1 MVRLAFSTLQSED
14 TPMLPDCGWKKQNK
28 TSLKLG
34 LTQTEICHL
43 APKAKLR
50 RKLKGRAHDIVL
62 CGLAKNKYQGSAFKK
77 LIRLVIG
84 EVNSLSV
91 GVDLDLLPFA
101 FGRLLGEVVDLGKL
115 AFDDRALSLLLDGA
129 RSTSILR

>member
-1 MVRLAFSTLQSED
+1 MVRLAPSTLRSED
-14 TPMLPDCGWKKQNK
+14 TPMLPDCGWKNRKNPEAWLNTNRNTPFGPENK
-28 TSLKLG
+28 VAP
-34 LTQTEICHL
+34 EIE
-43 APKAKLR
+43 
-50 RKLKGRAHDIVL
+50 GRARNIVL
-62 CGLAKNKYQGSAFKK
+62 CGLAKNKYQGSTFKK
-77 LIRLVIG
+77 LIRLVVG